1 MAASRLPLNCRSEPP
16 NGLDAPKS
24 ARKSSLRALF
34 CAKHL
39 DTPGY
44 GSLAIGNIWMPQV
57 EAPEP
62 LSKLRRHLSLSVQN
76 IDAMVLFTYF
86 HAPGRD
92 QTMTRKAPLDR
103 AAHKPHQLLANMHR
117 WKFSVLA
124 AAAVA
129 TAGFYASD
137 ASALAL
143 GRITVQSALGEPL
156 RAEIDLPQITPA
168 EADSLRATTASPE
181 VFRAQGMEFTPA
193 VNNLQI
199 QLQRRA
205 DGTAVLRLTSDRPV
219 NEPFLDFVLDA
230 NWGSGRIVRSYT
242 MLLDPPSLRRP
253 SPSVTASPQVSAQ
266 AQPAPAVRA
275 PAAPRVTEAPA
286 AAPAPAA
293 PRPAAAA
300 APRPTPVDGVKV
312 QAGDTAGRLA
322 NTYRPAGVSL
332 DQMLVAMMRANP
344 DAFVQ
349 GNVNRLKAGAVL
361 QMPDEAAAQA
371 VPATEA
377 RQTLAAQARD
387 FNEFRRKLA
396 GAAPSTAVAAAER
409 SASGSVQARVEEKKP
424 STTAPDRLTLSK
436 GSVKGQKAAEDQLA
450 KDKQA
455 GETAARMAELSKNIT
470 DLNKLGAASAPA
482 GSAAKPAPAAAGAA
496 SAPAGVSVQT
506 PAVPA
511 TPVAPPAPEVPSTP
525 AAAASAPAEPAAP
538 AAVDA
543 ASEPTPVPAAPA
555 SAASAPAAT
564 PPAPVRAPTPP
575 PAPVEEPGFLSG
587 LFDDPLLPLAG
598 GGLLALLLGY
608 GAYRVVQRRRQ
619 GAGVDSSFLESRIQ
633 PDSFF
638 GASGGQRV
646 DTANSEMT
654 TGSSM
659 AYSPSQLDAG
669 GDVDPVAEADVYLA
683 YGRDLQAEEILKEA
697 IRHNPARVSVHV
709 KLGEIYAKRQ
719 DRKAL
724 EVVAADV
731 FKLTQGEGP
740 DWNRIAELGRELDP
754 QNRLYQPGG
763 RPGMAEDESPSLP
776 PGGFPSTFTGTGN
789 AAAVA
794 TPPNLDLDLDLD
806 LPSDALTDA
815 PPVAATP
822 PSGFAAAAAAAAA
835 AGSAHATE
843 ARNGP
848 TTLRPELELPD
859 LPEASAPAP
868 SSSAAMTP
876 PPVASL
882 DFPSA
887 DELTMAPSGPIPL
900 SAAAPDTG
908 PMDFDLGDLSLDLT
922 APSKPM
928 AAPAAAS
935 PAPASSPLPSLDDGA
950 AAAQDD
956 PLATKLAL
964 AEEFNA
970 IGDTDGARTL
980 IEEVVAESSGALKIR
995 AQRMLAELG

>member
-1 MAASRLPLNCRSEPP
+1 M
-16 NGLDAPKS
+16 
-24 ARKSSLRALF
+24 RKTVS
-34 CAKHL
+34 
-39 DTPGY
+39 
-44 GSLAIGNIWMPQV
+44 
-57 EAPEP
+57 
-62 LSKLRRHLSLSVQN
+62 
-76 IDAMVLFTYF
+76 
-86 HAPGRD
+86 
-92 QTMTRKAPLDR
+92 LDR
-103 AAHKPHQLLANMHR
+103 AAQKPNQLMANMHR

-129 TAGFYASD
+129 SVGFYAGD

-156 RAEIDLPQITPA
+156 RAEIDLPQITSA
-168 EADSLRATTASPE
+168 EADTLRATTATPE
-181 VFRAQGMEFTPA
+181 VFRAQGMEYTPTI
-193 VNNLQI
+193 NNLRI
-199 QLQRRA
+199 QLQRRP

-219 NEPFLDFVLDA
+219 NDPFLDLVLDA

-242 MLLDPPSLRRP
+242 MLFDPPTMRRP
-253 SPSVTASPQVSAQ
+253 APSVTASPQISAP
-266 AQPAPAVRA
+266 AASPAPAVRA
-275 PAAPRVTEAPA
+275 PAVPRASEAPA
-286 AAPAPAA
+286 VAASPA
-293 PRPAAAA
+293 PRPAAA
-300 APRPTPVDGVKV
+300 APRPTPADGVKV

-322 NTYRPAGVSL
+322 NTYRPASVSL
-332 DQMLVAMMRANP
+332 DQMLVAMQRANP
-344 DAFVQ
+344 DAFIQ

-371 VPATEA
+371 TTAPEA
-377 RQTLAAQARD
+377 RQILAAQSRD

-396 GAAPSTAVAAAER
+396 GAAPTTAVAAAER
-409 SASGSVQARVEEKKP
+409 SASGTVQARVEDKKP
-424 STTAPDRLTLSK
+424 ATTAPDKLTLSK

-455 GETAARMAELSKNIT
+455 SESAARMAELSKNIT

-482 GSAAKPAPAAAGAA
+482 GSSAPAPASSA
-496 SAPAGVSVQT
+496 SAPASVAVQV

-511 TPVAPPAPEVPSTP
+511 TPTAPTAPAAPEAPASAPVSAASAPMDAAVPAEAASETASAPAP
-525 AAAASAPAEPAAP
+525 AASAPATPIRVPAP
-538 AAVDA
+538 A
-543 ASEPTPVPAAPA
+543 
-555 SAASAPAAT
+555 
-564 PPAPVRAPTPP
+564 
-575 PAPVEEPGFLSG
+575 PAPVEEPSFLSG
-587 LFDDPLLPLAG
+587 LMDDPILPLAG

-619 GAGVDSSFLESRIQ
+619 NGGVDSSFLESRIQ

-724 EVVAADV
+724 EAVAGDV

-740 DWNRIAELGRELDP
+740 DWNRIAELGRDLDP
-754 QNRLYQPGG
+754 DNRLYQPGG

-776 PGGFPSTFTGTGN
+776 PGGFPSTFTGAGN
-789 AAAVA
+789 TAATAA
-794 TPPNLDLDLDLD
+794 LPPDLDLDLDLD
-806 LPSDALTDA
+806 LPDDALTDA
-815 PPVAATP
+815 PSIAPAP
-822 PSGFAAAAAAAAA
+822 PGGFAAAAAAAA
-835 AGSAHATE
+835 AGSARRAPSVDDADE
-843 ARNGP
+843 P
-848 TTLRPELELPD
+848 QTLRPELD
-859 LPEASAPAP
+859 LPELPSATAPAWGGQDASP
-868 SSSAAMTP
+868 SPIMAP
-876 PPVASL
+876 PPVANL

-887 DELTMAPSGPIPL
+887 DDLSMAPSGPIPL
-900 SAAAPDTG
+900 AGDAKDSG
-908 PMDFDLGDLSLDLT
+908 PMEFDLGELSLDLN
-922 APSKPM
+922 APTKPM
-928 AAPAAAS
+928 ASPAAKAPAL
-935 PAPASSPLPSLDDGA
+935 APDFVDDGS

-980 IEEVVAESSGALKIR
+980 IEEVVAESSGALKTR

>member
-1 MAASRLPLNCRSEPP
+1 M
-16 NGLDAPKS
+16 
-24 ARKSSLRALF
+24 
-34 CAKHL
+34 
-39 DTPGY
+39 
-44 GSLAIGNIWMPQV
+44 
-57 EAPEP
+57 
-62 LSKLRRHLSLSVQN
+62 SVQN

-92 QTMTRKAPLDR
+92 QTMRKKAPLDR
-103 AAHKPHQLLANMHR
+103 AAQKPNQLLANMHR

-129 TAGFYASD
+129 SAGFYAGD

-168 EADSLRATTASPE
+168 EADTLRATTATPE
-181 VFRAQGMEFTPA
+181 VFRAQGMEYTPA
-193 VNNLQI
+193 INNLQI
-199 QLQRRA
+199 QLQRRP

-219 NEPFLDFVLDA
+219 NDPFLDLVLDA

-242 MLLDPPSLRRP
+242 MLFDPPALRRAA
-253 SPSVTASPQVSAQ
+253 PSVTASPQISAPT
-266 AQPAPAVRA
+266 AQPTPAVRA
-275 PAAPRVTEAPA
+275 PATPRATESPSA
-286 AAPAPAA
+286 AAPTA
-293 PRPAAAA
+293 PRQPAA
-300 APRPTPVDGVKV
+300 APRPTPADGVKV

-322 NTYRPAGVSL
+322 NAYRPASVSL
-332 DQMLVAMMRANP
+332 DQMLVAMVRANP
-344 DAFVQ
+344 EAFIQ

-361 QMPDEAAAQA
+361 QMPDESAAQA
-371 VPATEA
+371 TPAPEA
-377 RQTLAAQARD
+377 RQILAAQSKD
-387 FNEFRRKLA
+387 FSEFRRKLA
-396 GAAPSTAVAAAER
+396 GAAPTTAVAAAER
-409 SASGSVQARVEEKKP
+409 AASGTVQTRVEDKK
-424 STTAPDRLTLSK
+424 TATAAPDKLTLSK
-436 GSVKGQKAAEDQLA
+436 GAVKGQKAAEDQLA
-450 KDKQA
+450 KEKQA
-455 GETAARMAELSKNIT
+455 NEAATRMAELSKNIT
-470 DLNKLGAASAPA
+470 DLNKLGSASAAA
-482 GSAAKPAPAAAGAA
+482 GSAAPTAAGGA
-496 SAPAGVSVQT
+496 SAPAGVAVQA

-511 TPVAPPAPEVPSTP
+511 TPTAPPVPEVPVS
-525 AAAASAPAEPAAP
+525 
-538 AAVDA
+538 
-543 ASEPTPVPAAPA
+543 APA
-555 SAASAPAAT
+555 SAASAPTDAAV
-564 PPAPVRAPTPP
+564 PAEAASEPASAPAPAASAPAAPVRAPAPP
-575 PAPVEEPGFLSG
+575 PVPVEEPSFLSG
-587 LFDDPLLPLAG
+587 LMDDPILPLAG

-619 GAGVDSSFLESRIQ
+619 NAGVDSSFLESRIQ

-724 EVVAADV
+724 EAVAGDV

-740 DWNRIAELGRELDP
+740 DWNRIAELGRDLDP
-754 QNRLYQPGG
+754 ENRLYQPGG

-776 PGGFPSTFTGTGN
+776 PGGFPSTFTGAAGN
-789 AAAVA
+789 AAAA
-794 TPPNLDLDLDLD
+794 AALPPDLDLDLDLD
-806 LPSDALTDA
+806 LPDDALTDA
-815 PPVAATP
+815 PSIAPAPAG
-822 PSGFAAAAAAAAA
+822 GFAAAAAA
-835 AGSAHATE
+835 GN
-843 ARNGP
+843 ARRASDADTGDEP
-848 TTLRPELELPD
+848 PTLRPELD
-859 LPEASAPAP
+859 LPELPSATAPAWSGQDTAP
-868 SSSAAMTP
+868 GPMMAP
-876 PPVASL
+876 PPVANL

-887 DELTMAPSGPIPL
+887 DDLSMAPSGPMPL
-900 SAAAPDTG
+900 SGDAKDSG
-908 PMDFDLGDLSLDLT
+908 PMEFDLGELSLDLN

-928 AAPAAAS
+928 AAPTAKVADAA
-935 PAPASSPLPSLDDGA
+935 PEFVDDGS

-980 IEEVVAESSGALKIR
+980 IEEVVAESSGALKTR